1 MDDPSEEQVDMQENT
16 GDAATAVSPPP
27 RQFASL
33 ESTAVP
39 DTVTREDGSVQTG
52 TILVVHAPGAPVPAQ
67 MRHTCGPTCGRRRTP

>member
-1 MDDPSEEQVDMQENT
+1 MTENT
-16 GDAATAVSPPP
+16 GDTPMQVSPPR

-39 DTVTREDGSVQTG
+39 DTVTRQDGSVQTS
-52 TILVVHAPGAPVPAQ
+52 TILVVHAPGATVSAQ